1 MVLMVEQASFLKET
15 TLKRENEFP
24 DRPSE
29 LITSTKRKKKSK
41 MNHFKV
47 ITVSPSLVTY
57 IFRKMWKTSFSPQ
70 NLSDK
75 NLSVDTAIFNEDGT

>member
-1 MVLMVEQASFLKET
+1 MVLMVEQASFLNET